1 VETFFGELTRQ
12 LIAVRRY
19 HPDTAAAVAAVIRA
33 VSVERG
39 FEWVDL
45 TGPAVQATCRALG
58 ITRVSAR
65 NLDAFVF
72 NNE

>member
-12 LIAVRRY
+12 LVTVRRIA
-19 HPDTAAAVAAVIRA
+19 PDTAAAVAAVLRG

-58 ITRVSAR
+58 IARISAR